1 VVAGTGDMQRRARRP
16 ASTTLSVIGEAAM
29 PRVKLNTGGKVLL
42 WTMQL
47 YLVALLALIFV
58 RFLKLF

>member
-1 VVAGTGDMQRRARRP
+1 
-16 ASTTLSVIGEAAM
+16 M